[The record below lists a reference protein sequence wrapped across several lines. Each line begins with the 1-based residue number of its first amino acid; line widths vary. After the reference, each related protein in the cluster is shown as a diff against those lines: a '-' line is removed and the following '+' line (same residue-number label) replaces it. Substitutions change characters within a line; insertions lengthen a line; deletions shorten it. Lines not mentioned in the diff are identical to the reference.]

1 MRKLNVAT
9 RLTVT
14 LSIIS
19 QLVFMWM
26 PGRNPLPYY
35 ICTGSFPV
43 SQIPL
48 NTPVKINVP
57 VMALLTMSS
66 CTHLYTAVQMKKFKK
81 EEVLQSHKKNSSGS
95 CFNKLKSFKDE
106 NICLLLK
113 CCLAFLFSCHKVRF
127 VKLIPG

>member
-1 MRKLNVAT
+1 MVERKLVT
-9 RLTVT
+9 CLLVT

-57 VMALLTMSS
+57 VMALLIMSS
-66 CTHLYTAVQMKKFKK
+66 FTHFYTALQMKKLKK
-81 EEVLQSHKKNSSGS
+81 EEVAIPASY
-95 CFNKLKSFKDE
+95 SFVNCSKMLSKGT
-106 NICLLLK
+106 C
-113 CCLAFLFSCHKVRF
+113 
-127 VKLIPG
+127 